1 MERDEKW
8 FKELQLVYDK
18 LESITKQECK
28 ITLEQFLIY
37 YYELKY
43 KIDENNIIKLTTK
56 NK

>member
-43 KIDENNIIKLTTK
+43 KIDENNIIKLTNK

>member
-1 MERDEKW
+1 ME
-8 FKELQLVYDK
+8 ELQLVYDK